1 MQHLSSFEQFLSVK
15 DFEILRGQ
23 CNNTMKL
30 ECLASRC
37 CRLRLVCPSEPSVR
51 AILAAGV
58 AAGANL
64 GSPSE
69 SYAHSVTFKKILK
82 QKAKQVAR
90 NGIHLLHYPGSMEEL
105 PAELRTQ
112 AYDADDPACPPQ
124 SLSPADVHKASGQL
138 VIRGSDKRVKN
149 SGTGGFMQGM
159 QQTWSNPM
167 GMGSMP
173 DPSSSMTMMGWLRGM
188 QCMQQMMQAPNP
200 DQLLSNLQIFRP
212 GQSQQASQATANA
225 QQQLHLQAHATSSS
239 SASGQIA
246 ACTAGVQQPSQPAVQ
261 SPNRQTAAVPQDP
274 QNSPPAGGVAP
285 GMQVQTELD
294 DEGILANAT
303 IVSDALDEKKGETNR
318 ASASFKNGGAKGK
331 GKGAKKKRRARARA
345 RRARMVKR
353 PSARRAMARG
363 PTATAP
369 RCSRSPPWLRQRQ
382 WRTQRPAHESTMPTC
397 R

>member
-1 MQHLSSFEQFLSVK
+1 MNAWQQGPWTETQSQRFSEAVAAIVSNQSNAATDKRGMQHLSSFEQFLSVK

-303 IVSDALDEKKGETNR
+303 IVSDALDEKEG
-318 ASASFKNGGAKGK
+318 
-331 GKGAKKKRRARARA
+331 
-345 RRARMVKR
+345 
-353 PSARRAMARG
+353 
-363 PTATAP
+363 
-369 RCSRSPPWLRQRQ
+369 
-382 WRTQRPAHESTMPTC
+382 
-397 R
+397 

>member
-1 MQHLSSFEQFLSVK
+1 
-15 DFEILRGQ
+15 
-23 CNNTMKL
+23 
-30 ECLASRC
+30 
-37 CRLRLVCPSEPSVR
+37 
-51 AILAAGV
+51 
-58 AAGANL
+58 
-64 GSPSE
+64 
-69 SYAHSVTFKKILK
+69 
-82 QKAKQVAR
+82 
-90 NGIHLLHYPGSMEEL
+90 
-105 PAELRTQ
+105 
-112 AYDADDPACPPQ
+112 
-124 SLSPADVHKASGQL
+124 
-138 VIRGSDKRVKN
+138 
-149 SGTGGFMQGM
+149 MQGM

-345 RRARMVKR
+345 RRARTVKR